1 MSVVDVEVKRWD
13 SLQAKTQE
21 ARVLLAF
28 ESFRAAGIEPVLIK
42 GWAAARNYPSGHL
55 RRPGDVDLAVSPAD
69 FPVAL
74 KLLDDP
80 EAGRLLIDLH
90 NGLCR
95 LDSLSWDDIYDH
107 SITVE

>member
-1 MSVVDVEVKRWD
+1 FTALFLLNPNPFMSVVDVEVKRWD
-13 SLQAKTQE
+13 SLQAKTQD

-95 LDSLSWDDIYDH
+95 L
-107 SITVE
+107 